1 MFRTRI
7 AVSLS
12 ALCALFAA
20 GAVVAPAAS
29 AAGPC
34 ANADAAP
41 AKGSTPA
48 SRAAVLCLL
57 NQERAAH
64 RLRPLRSN
72 KRLRVAALRHS
83 AHMARRDFFDHTTPS
98 GTSMTDRIR
107 RSGYTRGARG
117 WAIGENIAWG
127 AGQLATPRQIVAAW
141 MRSPGHRANVLN
153 GSFREIGIGVALGA
167 PVRVSASTPG
177 ATYTTDFG
185 VRR

>member
-1 MFRTRI
+1 MFRTRL

-12 ALCALFAA
+12 ALCALGAA
-20 GAVVAPAAS
+20 IAPTAA

-48 SRAAVLCLL
+48 TRAATLCLL

-64 RLRPLRSN
+64 NLRPLRSH

-83 AHMARRDFFDHTTPS
+83 AHMARRNFFDHTTPS
-98 GTSMTDRIR
+98 GTSMTDRIKG
-107 RSGYTRGARG
+107 SGYTRGARG

-141 MRSPGHRANVLN
+141 MRSPGHRANILN

-167 PVRVSASTPG
+167 PVRIAASTPG